1 MSAIALQWQFYFCF
15 TMIICVFFIFFSILA
30 VSMATA
36 PFWKNQPLK
45 AQLHMAYDISTRLH
59 KVYLDFFNFYIGGHF
74 ENFKNKEH
82 IKLHETM

>member
-1 MSAIALQWQFYFCF
+1 
-15 TMIICVFFIFFSILA
+15 MIIAGYSPNRNWWNL
-30 VSMATA
+30 
-36 PFWKNQPLK
+36 KNQPLK

-82 IKLHETM
+82 NFE